1 MCAIRV
7 KWKKSKK
14 NQKML
19 TFPRIVIDFLSR
31 KSTRRF
37 DHHALGFGFFLGF
50 LIGPL
55 LFSPFQATGPCD
67 RGQAEERILS
77 DKNYSL

>member
-19 TFPRIVIDFLSR
+19 TFPRIVIDFLRR

-37 DHHALGFGFFLGF
+37 DHHALGFGFFPGF

-55 LFSPFQATGPCD
+55 LFCPLSGDRAKRQGPSGRAD
-67 RGQAEERILS
+67 S
-77 DKNYSL
+77 V